1 VGENL
6 LENNEAQSVQAQV
19 MPKLKFTEKL
29 GQGIGS
35 MSVNLIFNVVSTYLL
50 FFYTNVYGL
59 KPADAALMFLLV
71 RIIDAVASPVYGT
84 WVDKRTTKFGKYR
97 GYLLYLAIPY
107 AVLSV
112 LCFYSVGGAYT
123 FKLVYAYTTYVGLS
137 LLNTFLSPLGAMP
150 AAMTRDNDEIAQ
162 LNAYSMFCSNV
173 GGMLISFGVPFLVT
187 GFSGAYTG
195 QASQKGWFLT
205 MGIFAIMGLIG
216 LLFAF
221 TMIHEHYHMSAQA
234 TDDVSFKDIFVQ
246 MKVNKPFA
254 ILLAYLILAFIFMS
268 IVNSSGSYYVTY
280 NMGRPDL
287 LKYFNLLGSLPSF
300 ILVPLFPWFKRHM
313 GRKGLMLGFSGV
325 LMLGL
330 LIMYFGNAHSVGLVM
345 TGKLLASIGMI
356 VTTGYMWAF
365 ETEVVN
371 YGDWKLGKREN
382 AIISSVCSFAVA
394 LGLALG
400 GVVPGYFLKFI
411 GFNASLKMQTAST
424 LHGILTMQS
433 LLTLIFIIAGM
444 ILFIFYPIT
453 DSSMN
458 KMSAE
463 IDARNKKAEQEQAVE
478 D

>member
-1 VGENL
+1 M
-6 LENNEAQSVQAQV
+6 ENNQAQAQNSQAKV
-19 MPKLKFTEKL
+19 MPKLKFSEKL

-59 KPADAALMFLLV
+59 KPADTATMFLLV
-71 RIIDAVASPVYGT
+71 RIIDAVASPIYGT

-97 GYLLYLAIPY
+97 GYLLYLSLPY
-107 AVLSV
+107 AILSV
-112 LCFYSVGGAYT
+112 LCFYSVDTTYVM
-123 FKLVYAYTTYVGLS
+123 KLIYAYTTYVGLS

-173 GGMLISFGVPFLVT
+173 GGMCISFGVPFLVT

-195 QASQKGWFLT
+195 QASQKGWFMT
-205 MGIFAIMGLIG
+205 MGIFAIVGLVG

-221 TMIHEHYHMSAQA
+221 SRIHEHYHMTAEA
-234 TDDVSFKDIFVQ
+234 TETVSFKDIFVQ
-246 MKVNKPFA
+246 MKVNKPFS
-254 ILLAYLILAFIFMS
+254 IFLVYLILAFIFMT
-268 IVNSSGSYYVTY
+268 IVNSAGSYYVTY
-280 NMGRPDL
+280 NMQRPDL
-287 LKYFNLLGSLPSF
+287 LKYFNLLASIPSF
-300 ILVPLFPWFKRHM
+300 ILVPLFPWFKRRL

-325 LMLGL
+325 LMVGL
-330 LIMYFGNAHSVGLVM
+330 LILYFGNVHNVALVM
-345 TGKLLASIGMI
+345 TGKLLASVGMI

-365 ETEVVN
+365 ETEIVN
-371 YGDWKLGKREN
+371 YGEWKTGKREN

-411 GFNASLKMQTAST
+411 GFDAALKTQAAGT

-433 LLTLIFIIAGM
+433 LLPIIFIVISM
-444 ILFIFYPIT
+444 ILFSFYSIT
-453 DSSMN
+453 DSSMD
-458 KMSAE
+458 KMSRE
-463 IDARNKKAEQEQAVE
+463 IDERNAKAAK
-478 D
+478 

>member
-1 VGENL
+1 M
-6 LENNEAQSVQAQV
+6 ENNDAQMQNAPTAAA
-19 MPKLKFTEKL
+19 PKLKFMEKF

-59 KPADAALMFLLV
+59 KPADTATMFLLV
-71 RIIDAVASPVYGT
+71 RIIDAVASPIYGT
-84 WVDKRTTKFGKYR
+84 WVDKRTTRFGKYR
-97 GYLLYLAIPY
+97 GYLLYLSIPY
-107 AVLSV
+107 AVLSI
-112 LCFYSVGGAYT
+112 LCFYSIDSSYVI
-123 FKLVYAYTTYVGLS
+123 KLIYAYTTYVGLS

-173 GGMLISFGVPFLVT
+173 GGMAISFGVPFLVT
-187 GFSGAYTG
+187 AISGAYTG

-205 MGIFAIMGLIG
+205 MGIFAIVGLVG

-221 TMIHEHYHMSAQA
+221 SQIHEHYHMSAEA
-234 TDDVSFKDIFVQ
+234 TEDVSFKDIFVQ

-254 ILLAYLILAFIFMS
+254 ILLAYLILAFIFMT
-268 IVNSSGSYYVTY
+268 IVNSAGSYYVTY

-287 LKYFNLLGSLPSF
+287 LKYFNLLASIPSF
-300 ILVPLFPWFKRHM
+300 ILVPLFPWFKRHL

-325 LMLGL
+325 LIAGL
-330 LIMYFGNAHSVGLVM
+330 LMMYFGNVKNVGFVM
-345 TGKLLASIGMI
+345 TGKLLASVGMI

-365 ETEVVN
+365 ETEIVN
-371 YGDWKLGKREN
+371 YGEWKTGKREN

-411 GFNASLKMQTAST
+411 GFDANLKMQAAGT

-433 LLTLIFIIAGM
+433 LLPIIFIVAGM
-444 ILFIFYPIT
+444 ILFSFYPIT

-458 KMSAE
+458 KMSKE
-463 IDARNKKAEQEQAVE
+463 IDERKQKAAN
-478 D
+478 